1 MRTPAVARGQQRIGR
16 HRVAVRF
23 VLNLNV
29 LFFFTMLFIGVFNVV
44 LAMLIVMMLIV
55 MMLTIS
61 SAGGQGAAW
70 CCRGRAGP

>member
-1 MRTPAVARGQQRIGR
+1 M
-16 HRVAVRF
+16 
-23 VLNLNV
+23 LNLNV
-29 LFFFTMLFIGVFNVV
+29 LFFFTMLFIPVFNVV

-61 SAGGQGAAW
+61 SAGAQGAAW